1 MRGYAK
7 PSWPNSDDIWQEG
20 DYARPMDNAEAHEFG
35 RKLKLFLD
43 QFAYAEPRS
52 ERPSLIARL
61 REHLGAEP
69 GEIPVH
75 SASFAA
81 YDHANVHL
89 ALTGWFEEDGRGY
102 ELIGISGANRGYN
115 SLAEILELA
124 DRHREFGVGQVDYTY
139 VPISVDDELE
149 CINLGFVLGFDGEQ
163 RFAVLMRGPD
173 PRHGESAVRIEILAP
188 DRESA
193 KRLLG
198 GVQDLIRERN
208 VFRGKVLSFE
218 GAAFRHG
225 VGPLTF
231 HRRPE
236 LTRDA
241 VVLPDGLLERVE
253 RQVLG
258 VARQREKLR
267 TAAQHLRR
275 GVLLYGPPGAGKT
288 HTVRYLVSGL
298 PDFTVLLLAGPSIQ
312 SIGAACALA
321 RMLQPALVVLEDC
334 DLIAESRDLHP
345 GGQPLLFQVLNEM
358 DGLSDDA
365 DVAFLLTTNR
375 VDLLEPALAQRP
387 GRVDLAIEIPLPD
400 AVGRRRLLELYGGA
414 LDAELFDRVVD
425 RTEGTTASFA
435 KELVRRAVLFA
446 AERGAAR
453 PAVPDVQAA
462 LDELLSDA
470 DQVTRRLL
478 GAG

>member
-1 MRGYAK
+1 
-7 PSWPNSDDIWQEG
+7 
-20 DYARPMDNAEAHEFG
+20 MDNAEAREFG
-35 RKLKLFLD
+35 RRFRLFLE
-43 QFAYAEPRS
+43 QFVYAEPHS
-52 ERPSLIARL
+52 QRPSLVDRL
-61 REHLGAEP
+61 REHLGANP

-75 SASFAA
+75 TASFAP

-89 ALTGWFEEDGRGY
+89 ALTGWFEQDGREY
-102 ELIGISGANRGYN
+102 ELIGISGHNRGD
-115 SLAEILELA
+115 SPLAEILE
-124 DRHREFGVGQVDYTY
+124 HGYGVGPVDYTY

-149 CINLGFVLGFDGEQ
+149 CVQIGFFLGVDGDS
-163 RFAVLMRGPD
+163 RFAVLMRGPNE
-173 PRHGESAVRIEILAP
+173 RFGYHGVRVEILAP

-193 KRLLG
+193 KRLLA

-208 VFRGKVLSFE
+208 IFRGQVLSFE
-218 GAAFRHG
+218 GAAFREG

-236 LTRDA
+236 LVREA
-241 VVLPDGLLERVE
+241 VILQEGLLERVE

-258 VARQREKLR
+258 VARQRETLR
-267 TAAQHLRR
+267 AAAQHLRR
-275 GVLLYGPPGAGKT
+275 GVLLYGPPGVGKT
-288 HTVRYLVSGL
+288 HTVRYLLSGL
-298 PDFTVLLLAGPSIQ
+298 PDFTVLLLAGTSIQ
-312 SIGAACALA
+312 YIGAACALA

-334 DLIAESRDLHP
+334 DLIAESRDFHR
-345 GGQPLLFQVLNEM
+345 GGEHPLLFQVLNEM
-358 DGLSDDA
+358 DGLSDDV

-400 AVGRRRLLELYGGA
+400 AVGRRKLLELYGGA
-414 LDAELFDRVVD
+414 LNAELFDSVVD
-425 RTEGTTASFA
+425 RTEDTTASFA

-446 AERGAAR
+446 AERGAEQ
-453 PAVPDVQAA
+453 PETLDVQAA

-470 DQVTRRLL
+470 DLVTRRLL